1 MIAAIIVTFFLLG
14 YYIERI
20 RRNNGNQILSQI
32 GHDLSKVLEWIFS
45 VNGLFVILVGS
56 VIAIVVFIITKNN
69 NAGSEGELQLL
80 SITLTIT
87 LSALIPTM
95 ISRIVTKNQLNEI
108 IEGKLDTELS
118 KYKASLNSIR
128 KDKGHASRMSAV
140 LLEQM
145 ASTHSEHE
153 QRQQD
158 NAAWAIGWASD
169 AIIQYVLIRDVYS
182 NALKNSASC
191 INIIYKATNHIN
203 SEDKHG
209 IIKPQDLKS
218 IITMHSLIEQYG
230 LIERLAREASE
241 QREKDNFTKAEKNS
255 IADMNNLASTL
266 ENIEKIFY
274 NKYKDQ
280 SHNDIDFSN
289 FCTITG
295 MGPDFNEELN
305 RCAKRIASRFQ

>member
-32 GHDLSKVLEWIFS
+32 GHDLSKVLLWIFS

-56 VIAIVVFIITKNN
+56 VIAVVVFIITKNH
-69 NAGSEGELQLL
+69 NAGNDSELQLL

-108 IEGKLDTELS
+108 IEGKLDAELS
-118 KYKASLNSIR
+118 KYKASLNNIR

-153 QRQQD
+153 ERRQD

-203 SEDKHG
+203 AEDKHS

-230 LIERLAREASE
+230 LIERLEREASE
-241 QREKDNFTKAEKNS
+241 QREKDKFT
-255 IADMNNLASTL
+255 IANENTIAKIDNLTSTL

-274 NKYKDQ
+274 NNYKDQ

-295 MGPDFNEELN
+295 MASDFNEELN
-305 RCAKRIASRFQ
+305 RCAKHIASRFQ